1 MDIDICLLFA
11 VCDLEIYHHISMPK
25 KDITMRLLSIYNALY
40 RAYGPQHWWPGETP
54 FEVMVGAVLTQN
66 TAWSNVEKAIANLKK
81 HRLLTPSRMSSLTL
95 GRLATLIRPSGYYNV
110 KAKHLQNLLVFIQDH
125 YRGSIKKLCAEDGAV
140 LRQKLLN
147 VSGIGE
153 ETADSILLYA
163 AGKPFFVVDAYT
175 RRILSRH
182 GLITQD
188 ADYLQMQRLFM
199 EAIPADLLL
208 YNEYHALIVKL
219 GKELCR
225 KSRPLCSGCPLERF
239 LPV

>member
-1 MDIDICLLFA
+1 MKRSPPNSAAKKLRA
-11 VCDLEIYHHISMPK
+11 IYRS
-25 KDITMRLLSIYNALY
+25 LY
-40 RAYGPQHWWPGETP
+40 QTYGPQRWWPGGTP

-66 TAWSNVEKAIANLKK
+66 TAWSNVEKAITNLKK
-81 HRLLTPSRMSSLTL
+81 HGLLTPSRMNSLTL

-110 KAKHLQNLLVFIQDH
+110 KAKRLQNLLVFIQDH

-147 VSGIGE
+147 VSGVGQ

-163 AGKPFFVVDAYT
+163 AGEPFFVVDAYT

-182 GLITQD
+182 GLIAQD
-188 ADYLQMQRLFM
+188 ADYRQMQRLFM